1 MWSWSWLAGE
11 PPIMR
16 SIASPSTG
24 RKAQATWPSNLPIC
38 YGASVTESGSQDTAV
53 AAQRLSVAITR
64 LRSRLR
70 EEAGLDGT
78 GLSVSQMSVLW
89 HILQAGPVT
98 AAELA
103 TAQHVSPQSIAQN
116 LAVLKAAGLV
126 QTERDPGDGRKT
138 LITASES
145 TRQLVTSVRASKES
159 YLARAID
166 ALVGPEQRADL
177 DRAIELLERL
187 AVADLSQHAGSGK
200 HGRHGR
206 PRENA

>member
-1 MWSWSWLAGE
+1 M
-11 PPIMR
+11 
-16 SIASPSTG
+16 TG
-24 RKAQATWPSNLPIC
+24 
-38 YGASVTESGSQDTAV
+38 GGGQDTAQGTAA

-89 HILQAGPVT
+89 HILQEGPVT

-116 LAVLKAAGLV
+116 LAVLKAAGLIR
-126 QTERDPGDGRKT
+126 TERDPGDRRKT

-145 TRQLVTSVRASKES
+145 SRQLVTSVRASKES

-166 ALVGPEQRADL
+166 ALIGPQERADL
-177 DRAIELLERL
+177 DRAIDLLERL
-187 AVADLSQHAGSGK
+187 AAADLGMHARPGK
-200 HGRHGR
+200 HSKH
-206 PRENA
+206 RENT

>member
-1 MWSWSWLAGE
+1 MGQ
-11 PPIMR
+11 
-16 SIASPSTG
+16 ST
-24 RKAQATWPSNLPIC
+24 A
-38 YGASVTESGSQDTAV
+38 E

-70 EEAGLDGT
+70 EEAGIDGT

-103 TAQHVSPQSIAQN
+103 AAQHVSPQSIAQN
-116 LAVLKAAGLV
+116 LAVLKSAGLIR
-126 QTERDPGDGRKT
+126 TERDPGDGRKT

-145 TRQLVTSVRASKES
+145 SRQLVTSVRASKES

-166 ALVGPEQRADL
+166 ALVGPHERADL
-177 DRAIELLERL
+177 DRAIDLLERL
-187 AVADLSQHAGSGK
+187 AAADLSRHTGP
-200 HGRHGR
+200 GRHGR
-206 PRENA
+206 HEENA

>member
-1 MWSWSWLAGE
+1 MAQQPGTSQGTAG
-11 PPIMR
+11 
-16 SIASPSTG
+16 
-24 RKAQATWPSNLPIC
+24 
-38 YGASVTESGSQDTAV
+38 

-70 EEAGLDGT
+70 EEAGIDGT

-89 HILQAGPVT
+89 HILQEGPVT

-103 TAQHVSPQSIAQN
+103 AAQHVSPQSIAQN
-116 LAVLKAAGLV
+116 LAVLKAAGLI

-145 TRQLVTSVRASKES
+145 SRQLVTSVRASKES

-166 ALVGPEQRADL
+166 ALVGPHERDDL
-177 DRAIELLERL
+177 DRAIGLLERL
-187 AVADLSQHAGSGK
+187 AAADLTTHAR
-200 HGRHGR
+200 HGRHSKD
-206 PRENA
+206 

>member
-1 MWSWSWLAGE
+1 MTQPPGKTRQLGTGQGTAG
-11 PPIMR
+11 
-16 SIASPSTG
+16 
-24 RKAQATWPSNLPIC
+24 
-38 YGASVTESGSQDTAV
+38 

-70 EEAGLDGT
+70 EEAGIDGT

-89 HILQAGPVT
+89 HILQEGPVT

-103 TAQHVSPQSIAQN
+103 AAQHVSPQSIAQN
-116 LAVLKAAGLV
+116 LAVLKAAGLI

-145 TRQLVTSVRASKES
+145 SRQLVTSVRASKES

-166 ALVGPEQRADL
+166 TLVGPHERGDL
-177 DRAIELLERL
+177 DRAIDLLERL
-187 AVADLSQHAGSGK
+187 AAADLTTYAR
-200 HGRHGR
+200 HGRHSKD
-206 PRENA
+206 

>member
-1 MWSWSWLAGE
+1 MDGGSSQA
-11 PPIMR
+11 
-16 SIASPSTG
+16 A
-24 RKAQATWPSNLPIC
+24 AQ
-38 YGASVTESGSQDTAV
+38 GTAV

-70 EEAGLDGT
+70 EEAGIDGT

-103 TAQHVSPQSIAQN
+103 AAQHVSPQSIAQN
-116 LAVLKAAGLV
+116 LAVLKAAGLIH
-126 QTERDPGDGRKT
+126 TERDPGDGRKT

-145 TRQLVTSVRASKES
+145 SRQLVTSVRASKES

-166 ALVGPEQRADL
+166 ALVGPQERADL
-177 DRAIELLERL
+177 DRAIDL
-187 AVADLSQHAGSGK
+187 ARTARGRRPQQARQA
-200 HGRHGR
+200 GRHGKDD
-206 PRENA
+206 